1 MGRLSMTDQN
11 YSRTT
16 ESGQRLKVKSAL
28 NPVLWLCGLIT
39 VPTLGY
45 GAINPQLPIWV
56 IVIGCAPTVVALYSY
71 MHFMFTDKDRL
82 QSEEFQIQKRTI
94 ELAQQKGEPQP
105 YDPRNMP
112 AISNP
117 QLQAIE
123 HNEEASQ

>member
-1 MGRLSMTDQN
+1 MAENN

-45 GAINPQLPIWV
+45 GAINPQLPIWI

-94 ELAQQKGEPQP
+94 ELAQQKGEALPS
-105 YDPRNMP
+105 DPRHIP
-112 AISNP
+112 TISNP
-117 QLQAIE
+117 KLPAIQ
-123 HNEEASQ
+123 HNEGVS